1 MKKKRKEEE
10 EEERGT
16 RSRASATAALAFAA
30 NLVRSHRARP
40 AKSGHFDKVA
50 GQREQCRSVKN
61 QIAIL
66 FEHRA
71 TERAATI
78 ETLPTIPRYPVCVYV
93 YARDK
98 EKERRRGKEREKEK
112 E

>member
-1 MKKKRKEEE
+1 M
-10 EEERGT
+10 
-16 RSRASATAALAFAA
+16 AALAFAA

-40 AKSGHFDKVA
+40 VKSGHFDKVA
-50 GQREQCRSVKN
+50 GQREQCRSVKT

-78 ETLPTIPRYPVCVYV
+78 ETLPDYPAIPCLRLHL
-93 YARDK
+93 R
-98 EKERRRGKEREKEK
+98 ER
-112 E
+112 